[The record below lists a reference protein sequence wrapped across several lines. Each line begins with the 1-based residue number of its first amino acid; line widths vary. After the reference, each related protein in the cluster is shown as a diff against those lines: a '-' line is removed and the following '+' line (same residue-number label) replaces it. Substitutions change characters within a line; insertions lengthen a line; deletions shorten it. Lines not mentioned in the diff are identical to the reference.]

1 MKRAST
7 AEKKEERRA
16 SIVERARAYIATR
29 SFDEIRMSDLAREL
43 ALVKGTLYLYFPTK
57 QDLFASILVD
67 EMEAWW
73 KEFLENRPTG
83 SPGKDL
89 TRGLRERSLMVRLLA
104 SLHMTIEP
112 GLSPAG
118 LRRMKR
124 WFGDFALRA
133 SRDIEA
139 RYPGGA
145 GRGFALLIE
154 IYALVIGISQLAF
167 PPENVR
173 ALIESDE
180 TLSAFRIEF
189 DLFLAE
195 SIDTL
200 YRGALHSSGSRV
212 RGLRSTILR
221 PPSRRATGPSTP
233 RGHRKT

>member
-29 SFDEIRMSDLAREL
+29 SFDEVRMSDLAREL

-57 QDLFASILVD
+57 QDLFASILID

-73 KEFLENRPTG
+73 KEVQDRPATR

-89 TRGLRERSLMVRLLA
+89 TRGLGDRGLMVRLLA

-112 GLSPAG
+112 GLSPRG
-118 LRRMKR
+118 LLTMKR

-139 RYPGGA
+139 RYPGIA
-145 GRGFALLIE
+145 GSGFRLLIE
-154 IYALVIGISQLAF
+154 IYALVIGLSQLAF

-173 ALIESDE
+173 VLIDSDE
-180 TLSAFRIEF
+180 TLAVFRIEL
-189 DLFLAE
+189 DVFLAE
-195 SIDTL
+195 SIDSL
-200 YRGALHSSGSRV
+200 YRGAQLARGARSRGLRGPGRRSRRSRV
-212 RGLRSTILR
+212 RGSSTR
-221 PPSRRATGPSTP
+221 P
-233 RGHRKT
+233 GHQKT